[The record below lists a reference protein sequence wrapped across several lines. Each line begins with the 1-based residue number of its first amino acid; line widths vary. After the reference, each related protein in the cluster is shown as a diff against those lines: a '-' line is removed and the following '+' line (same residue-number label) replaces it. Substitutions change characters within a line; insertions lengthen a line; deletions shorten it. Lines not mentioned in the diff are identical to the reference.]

1 MYTLFLRQVDDF
13 AIAMKDDDTATLLI
27 SNINVDL
34 KLPIKIMGLITRF
47 NGMDIQQSRHYIKIT
62 CIKYITK
69 MVQSHPWST
78 LQPPPTMPLPFP
90 SDKDSLRRLLQCD
103 LPQMETEQK
112 QLEERMGIKYRHV
125 MGEVLFPMVKC
136 WPDISV
142 HGIILSKY
150 MNNPGQSHYKALK
163 DLVRYLAHTADE
175 GIFYWRSSPV
185 LTLPSGTIP
194 TLHDDNYI
202 LTETRGTNSSSLVGL
217 MDSDWAIHSTKR
229 TSINGMVLVYA
240 GGAVGYKSKFQPI
253 IAHSYTEAEFVAACD
268 MAKMILFFRSLLQQ
282 VGIEQTDAT
291 ILFEDNNG
299 AMMMANATHGD

>member
-1 MYTLFLRQVDDF
+1 
-13 AIAMKDDDTATLLI
+13 MKDDDTATLLI

-150 MNNPGQSHYKALK
+150 MNNPGQSH
-163 DLVRYLAHTADE
+163 
-175 GIFYWRSSPV
+175 
-185 LTLPSGTIP
+185 TIP